1 MAEAKLNREYAL
13 RISGV
18 GVLLVGMCLWSL
30 YDGIVAWPRQNAVM
44 EQVRPVLL
52 ATNLTAEAWNE
63 YAETVRSPLREAFHA
78 KGLAAPSKLI
88 KKLSELELPKSDSAN
103 VRLREA
109 QAKQI
114 RKLFEGPVYSE
125 HDLSSQFVQAAV
137 TLALGVL
144 AMVSLARKRGKRFIA
159 GERAL
164 SGSGFNG
171 AAIAYGDIARIDWS
185 KWDDKGI
192 VTLTLASGQRVKLDG
207 WHFAGMTD
215 VVAEIQKRRPD
226 LNPRTKAGSDAER
239 A

>member
-1 MAEAKLNREYAL
+1 MVEAKLNREYAL

-18 GVLLVGMCLWSL
+18 GALLVGMCVWSL

-44 EQVRPVLL
+44 GQVRPALL
-52 ATNLTAEAWNE
+52 ATNLTAEAWNDYTE
-63 YAETVRSPLREAFHA
+63 AVRSPLREAFHA

-88 KKLSELELPKSDSAN
+88 KKLSELELSKSDSAN
-103 VRLREA
+103 AQLRDA

-114 RKLFEGPVYSE
+114 RKLFEGPVYSA

-144 AMVSLARKRGKRFIA
+144 ALASLAHKKSKRFLA
-159 GERAL
+159 DERAL

-171 AAIAYGDIARIDWS
+171 ATVAYGDIVRMDWS

-192 VTLTLASGQRVKLDG
+192 VTLTLKSGQRFKLDG
-207 WHFAGMTD
+207 WHFAGMTG
-215 VVAEIQKRRPD
+215 VVAEIQKQRPD
-226 LNPRTKAGSDAER
+226 LSPKTKAG
-239 A
+239 

>member
-1 MAEAKLNREYAL
+1 MVEAKLNREYAL

-18 GVLLVGMCLWSL
+18 GALLVGMCVWSL

-44 EQVRPVLL
+44 GQVRPALL
-52 ATNLTAEAWNE
+52 ATNLTAEAWNDYTE
-63 YAETVRSPLREAFHA
+63 AVRSPLREAFHA

-103 VRLREA
+103 AQLRDA

-114 RKLFEGPVYSE
+114 RKLFEGPVYSA

-144 AMVSLARKRGKRFIA
+144 ALGSLARKKTKRFIA
-159 GERAL
+159 DERAL

-171 AAIAYGDIARIDWS
+171 ATVAYGDIARMDWS

-192 VTLTLASGQRVKLDG
+192 VTLTLKSGQRFKLDG
-207 WHFAGMTD
+207 WHFAGMAG
-215 VVAEIQKRRPD
+215 VVAEIQKQRPD
-226 LNPRTKAGSDAER
+226 LSPTTKAG
-239 A
+239 